1 MEIISSRLF
10 LSVAGVVT
18 VLVALTYKSG
28 FIVGV
33 LSNINNEQQHQ
44 QRRQQSS
51 LRQLSIDEYSDP
63 KTTDQAIRPDQEEDN
78 PSIRFYI
85 KASGKEKYLAR
96 AKHIADTWAKDVDD
110 ITFLMDDSNHEEV
123 DEAFST
129 RKWAKVKHVKGT
141 DKQGEYK
148 HATGRYDP
156 ILKVAWAAQRLKTRA
171 VFTEEEEQN
180 SPVDWVCYID
190 DDMVVNVSNLKKEL
204 LKKESECA
212 PDCIIGDQ
220 KVHGGTKFTAGGWC
234 MNQDLVQRT
243 TTLLKQ
249 KTDDELFWRST
260 DDVSF
265 HHAVMNVA
273 LDVVVTDSLL
283 FFSEISWHRRSA
295 KYNSHVQ
302 SQNITGTLMEFV
314 ENVSPI
320 LAVYHNGLEP
330 KSIRPLEDLVVKEG
344 ITEEGTEVT
353 VKRGIMDT

>member
-1 MEIISSRLF
+1 MGF
-10 LSVAGVVT
+10 ASVL
-18 VLVALTYKSG
+18 LVALTYRAGK
-28 FIVGV
+28 VMGV
-33 LSNINNEQQHQ
+33 LSNINIEKQH
-44 QRRQQSS
+44 QQSS

-63 KTTDQAIRPDQEEDN
+63 KTTDQAARSDQHDN
-78 PSIRFYI
+78 DDPSIRFYI

-110 ITFLMDDSNHEEV
+110 ITFLMDDSNHDEV

-190 DDMVVNVSNLKKEL
+190 DDMVVNLSNLKKEL

-220 KVHGGTKFTAGGWC
+220 KVHGETKFTAGGWC

-249 KTDDELFWRST
+249 KTDDELFWQST

-295 KYNSHVQ
+295 KYNSHVTAM
-302 SQNITGTLMEFV
+302 NISGTLMEFV

-330 KSIRPLEDLVVKEG
+330 KSTSPLEELIVMEEVKAVEVVAAE
-344 ITEEGTEVT
+344 T
-353 VKRGIMDT
+353 RGIMDT